1 MKIKEFRKSIGIF
14 GVFAIFAIITGIFSG
29 CQTKNSS
36 QSSTNSDKVQVT
48 DFSGNKISINKK
60 INNVVSIHP
69 IFTQMTWSLAPS
81 KLKNVDKVFKSR
93 YLSEG
98 GTNAFSSED
107 MNKLKNLPVTNAFF
121 QGVDPEQITKLNP
134 DILITISK
142 DPNLKKLKQQLN
154 VPILVLSKDSLND
167 YEKSFRILGKVL
179 GNEKE
184 ANNLADYWK
193 QTIAEVSKENEKK
206 QVKDRPK
213 VYYAGSEGS
222 LQTVG
227 SKTIMASIVDT
238 AGGNNVSDE
247 LTGNQTNENAAVS
260 MEQVILWN
268 PDIIILQNQKQKDEI
283 MNDNAWKKINAVKNG
298 KVYVQLK
305 YAQMDGVTA
314 LSSLLWCNNVI
325 NQKYNEKF
333 NEEMKTFYL
342 KFFKY
347 NITKDQL
354 AELQK

>member
-1 MKIKEFRKSIGIF
+1 MAQISPYIHFNGNAEEAFTFYKSVFGGEF
-14 GVFAIFAIITGIFSG
+14 AM
-29 CQTKNSS
+29 
-36 QSSTNSDKVQVT
+36 
-48 DFSGNKISINKK
+48 ISR
-60 INNVVSIHP
+60 
-69 IFTQMTWSLAPS
+69 
-81 KLKNVDKVFKSR
+81 FKD
-93 YLSEG
+93 LSFPG
-98 GTNAFSSED
+98 SPA
-107 MNKLKNLPVTNAFF
+107 
-121 QGVDPEQITKLNP
+121 
-134 DILITISK
+134 
-142 DPNLKKLKQQLN
+142 
-154 VPILVLSKDSLND
+154 
-167 YEKSFRILGKVL
+167 
-179 GNEKE
+179 NEKE

-193 QTIAEVSKENEKK
+193 QTITEVSKENEKK

-213 VYYAGSEGS
+213 VYYAGSGGI
-222 LQTVG
+222 LQTVE

-247 LTGNQTNENAAVS
+247 LIENQTNENAAVS

-325 NQKYNEKF
+325 NHKDDQKYNEKF